1 MREPKSV
8 DEVFRLLQ
16 RNKITCEEATEELRY
31 LRETKTL
38 WFAVKN
44 WIARRLGKNNASF
57 TRS

>member
-38 WFAVKN
+38 WFAIKN
-44 WIARRLGKNNASF
+44 FISKRLGKEE
-57 TRS
+57 